1 MNLSIKDNNNPSS
14 LNCPYCGSHNVI
26 KKGKRANKYKSIQ
39 LYLCKECKKR
49 FSDEFLKNKTYDTK
63 DIINALTLYNK
74 GLTLI
79 EICNKT
85 GIPKSTV
92 SNWKNQYAKLFN
104 LQKYAKLIREF
115 SQNNDIISRYKYLH
129 KLVYIYQQNSF
140 KLETFIRNKEK
151 GLYDYLKHVNHGKI
165 DNNIFLNSSL
175 SASKVKLKINHAVAL
190 RKVNNNA
197 CKLAQI
203 ALATVDD
210 NYKRHAAVEKIMLEN
225 DISTIAVE
233 VPVFIDAGKST
244 IPLIKNLKSDNNF
257 ITGHIDILQYR
268 NNKLYILDY
277 KPNADKEKPLGQL
290 FIYACC
296 LSKAT
301 GIPFKKIELAW
312 FDENVYY
319 ETGAMQVYKY
329 LMQN

>member
-1 MNLSIKDNNNPSS
+1 MQYPKENQKQYSIY
-14 LNCPYCGSHNVI
+14 CPYCGSDIII
-26 KKGKRANKYKSIQ
+26 KKGKRVNKYKTVQ
-39 LYLCKECKKR
+39 LYFCKECKKR

-92 SNWKNQYAKLFN
+92 GNWKNQYGKLFN
-104 LQKYAKLIREF
+104 LHKYAKLIREF
-115 SQNNDIISRYKYLH
+115 SRNHKIINRYKYLH

-140 KLETFIRNKEK
+140 KLETFIRNKNK
-151 GLYDYLKHVNHGKI
+151 TLYNYLKHLSYGKI

-175 SASKVKLKINHAVAL
+175 SASKVKLNINHAVAL

-233 VPVFIDAGKST
+233 VPVFIDASKST
-244 IPLIKNLKSDNNF
+244 IPWLRKLQSANNF
-257 ITGHIDILQYR
+257 VTGHIDILQYR

-296 LSKAT
+296 LSKAS
-301 GIPFKKIELAW
+301 GIPFKRIELAW

-319 ETGAMQVYKY
+319 ETGAMQVYKF
-329 LMQN
+329 LMQS